1 MGNLNFRRIKP
12 MRKRLTMQ
20 KRFRLAT
27 VVRSGSPYELVA
39 ASFGVGLPYVR
50 RVAKDVV
57 PFLELLDSERFHLN
71 LSALGVSRNTLT
83 RELYFEINSVAAA
96 VCKKLMEEEVALSE
110 TKMKLLGLS
119 IANRLGYHNF
129 KASNGWLE
137 RFKKR
142 NGIQSSST
150 KRTKNVSLE
159 RRRYQ
164 TLCGENF
171 VIPVPKKGYNS
182 WGNVG
187 ANDIVKREFDGNN
200 WNDYVVVKTEKTN
213 ENVVG
218 NDNVCISNNVR
229 NGDNVCSGNNV
240 VGNSNVAE
248 IRKRK
253 RLIKKSGNG
262 IEVEGRNGGFV
273 KRMRKGGGEFEGR
286 RVKGGKSM
294 ECLLKLKMAVKEE
307 LPGFTWKVEKL
318 EEEMKL
324 F

>member
-96 VCKKLMEEEVALSE
+96 VCKKLMEEKVALSE
-110 TKMKLLGLS
+110 TKIKLLGLS

-218 NDNVCISNNVR
+218 KDNVCINN
-229 NGDNVCSGNNV
+229 
-240 VGNSNVAE
+240 NVAE
-248 IRKRK
+248 MRKRK

-273 KRMRKGGGEFEGR
+273 KRMKKGGGEFEGR

-324 F
+324 FCG